1 MTSLGCKVDESVNRN
16 GAGPYVFKV
25 HGKLSHKAGSL
36 LPNEGQT
43 PLYSQLYIYD
53 GAEALDYRM
62 GHVANH
68 NLERGTMQI
77 LQDTLYNH
85 HPGVAKYKQALE
97 LTANMPP
104 EQQCKIALRFD
115 EGTDRR
121 RYNLP
126 TAAAAN
132 EIAVIL
138 PGDGD
143 QPQDARDI
151 ILYRRHGE
159 SLQRISE
166 MHPFYPFLHYVL
178 LFPTGQLGWHKRML
192 RADAPDAPADENN
205 DDNPLDNNDQVS
217 RKRRYVTQTEWYR
230 YRLFPRVD
238 ESLHLFMAGKLL
250 QEFIVDAWA
259 ITEQSRLTWVKL
271 NQAKLRVYHRQGIAD
286 AIAADPTVDTADL
299 GQRIILPSS
308 FSGSTRNMIQHCQ
321 DALAINR
328 YYHGADL
335 FLTATAN
342 PNWPEIKEALL
353 PGQKSSDR
361 PDLIVRVFHAK
372 MKELLNDIHKNGIMG
387 RTVARVWTIEF
398 QKRGLPHMH
407 MIIFLHPDS
416 KLRTPDEVDSLLSAE
431 FPDEETQPEL
441 FELVKSV
448 MVHTPCGNDHNNP
461 NAPCIVDEKCS
472 KNFPKNFQD
481 QTVVTSDS
489 YAKLRRR
496 NTGKKVK
503 IGRGDSE

>member
-1 MTSLGCKVDESVNRN
+1 MCCTSGKIKLPRLADPPGEILNLLSGQDPISKQFCENIWKYNNALAMTSLGCNVDESVNRN

-25 HGKLSHKAGSL
+25 HGQLSHKAGSL

-43 PLYSQLYIYD
+43 PLYAQLYIYD
-53 GAEALDYRM
+53 GNDAINYCM
-62 GHVANH
+62 GHAANH
-68 NLERGTMQI
+68 NLDRGTMQI
-77 LQDTLYNH
+77 LQDTLHNH
-85 HPGVAKYKQALE
+85 HPGVAMYKQALE

-104 EQQCKIALRFD
+104 EHQCKIALRFD
-115 EGTDRR
+115 ERTDRR

-132 EIAVIL
+132 EIAVII

-143 QPQDARDI
+143 QPQDSRDI

-159 SLQRISE
+159 PLQRISE
-166 MHPFYPFLHYVL
+166 MHPMYLSLHYVL

-192 RADAPDAPADENN
+192 HADAPDIPEAADEIDDQNPMGN
-205 DDNPLDNNDQVS
+205 DNQVS
-217 RKRRYVTQTEWYR
+217 WKWRYISQTEWFR

-238 ESLHLFMAGKLL
+238 KSLHLFMAGKLL

-259 ITEQSRLTWVKL
+259 ITEQSRLTFIKL
-271 NQAKLRVYHRQGIAD
+271 NQAKLRVFHRQGIAD

-299 GQRIILPSS
+299 GQCIILPSF

-328 YYHGADL
+328 YYYGADL

-353 PGQKSSDR
+353 PGQTPSDR
-361 PDLIVRVFHAK
+361 PDLIVHVFHAK
-372 MKELLNDIHKNGIMG
+372 MKELLNDIHKKGIMG

-398 QKRGLPHMH
+398 
-407 MIIFLHPDS
+407 
-416 KLRTPDEVDSLLSAE
+416 
-431 FPDEETQPEL
+431 
-441 FELVKSV
+441 
-448 MVHTPCGNDHNNP
+448 
-461 NAPCIVDEKCS
+461 
-472 KNFPKNFQD
+472 
-481 QTVVTSDS
+481 
-489 YAKLRRR
+489 
-496 NTGKKVK
+496 
-503 IGRGDSE
+503 